1 MNTIQNQKIGL
12 YIGGTKS
19 RQSGFNPLM
28 ITDFFAGDEDN
39 NMDKS
44 TVVIGKPVYVI
55 KHTNDYILYLL
66 IDKKVNP
73 CDRDTLGTLSIA
85 LTITRDMQLAD
96 GKSPYTLLKAAY
108 DKFRAEYM
116 EPSNDGCDRFLNK
129 DVNRA
134 DFIAIMN
141 QYPLERRVSAYIPM
155 NPSGLTGTLCV
166 PQEKMADLFRDSQ
179 YPEFG
184 QFKEIEISDFCQTT
198 PGLEYIEIPR
208 PVVYSIKVNGK
219 EIDTTMSQ
227 PDDEFDTA
235 SVLIDT
241 EDVEYE
247 RMHFTLENLL
257 NAPEHQIRSNSSKS
271 SVALDKE
278 HNCIVCRIYD
288 KPIRYTLEYQTVGGT
303 KNDQLNIVN
312 KISFGEIKLVMGNN
326 IVPFYSTPS
335 KTTTIPAS
343 WVHQTVIITPN
354 YAERLELDIENK
366 NIDDENRTVT
376 VTIQITAKATDIPVA
391 TFGNRHSNLNYPDKH
406 AKKGKEIKD
415 DYEEKWNNQSENN
428 DNDNNIPPKKINRR
442 DRKKWIFLIIGLII
456 GMCIGFG
463 SWGIHSV
470 FYEMSQEDSLLI
482 YKSIYYQE
490 ELKQN
495 EQEEIRQR
503 SLDSLQKIKEES
515 LNKIRQDSLD
525 KARNDCLEKV
535 REDNIRR
542 VQVAKQEK
550 EKETAKQEILD
561 LVNKKDLISCRNHKG
576 WMKHLTQDERY
587 AVENVLKKYTG
598 KDKKTVDNVLKD
610 KYNSWDEL
618 LDTRKKIITLGI
630 Q

>member
-66 IDKKVNP
+66 IDKKVTP

-85 LTITRDMQLAD
+85 LTIARDMQLAD
-96 GKSPYTLLKAAY
+96 GKSPYTLLKTAY
-108 DKFRAEYM
+108 EKFRSEYM
-116 EPSNDGCDRFLNK
+116 EPGTDGCDRFLNK

-155 NPSGLTGTLCV
+155 NPLGLAGTLCV
-166 PQEKMADLFRDSQ
+166 PQEKMEELFRDSQ

-184 QFKEIEISDFCQTT
+184 QFKEIEISVHCQTT
-198 PGLEYIEIPR
+198 PGLGHIEIPR

-219 EIDTTMSQ
+219 EIGTTMSQ

-235 SVLIDT
+235 SVLINT

-257 NAPEHQIRSNSSKS
+257 NAPEHQIESSSGNSSA
-271 SVALDKE
+271 ALDRV
-278 HNCIVCRIYD
+278 HNCIVCKIYE
-288 KPIRYTLEYQTVGGT
+288 KKIRYTLEYRTIGGT
-303 KNDQLNIVN
+303 KNDQLNIAN

-326 IVPFYSTPS
+326 VVPFYSTSPNKAS
-335 KTTTIPAS
+335 IPAS

-354 YAERLELDIENK
+354 YAGTLELDIENK
-366 NIDDENRTVT
+366 KIDDENHTVT
-376 VTIQITAKATDIPVA
+376 VTIQISSKATDIPVG
-391 TFGNRHSNLNYPDKH
+391 TFSNRHSNLNYPEKR

-415 DYEEKWNNQSENN
+415 DYEEKWDNQSEN
-428 DNDNNIPPKKINRR
+428 NDNNIPPKKRNSR
-442 DRKKWIFLIIGLII
+442 DGKKWILLIIGLII

-463 SWGIHSV
+463 SWGIHSI

-490 ELKQN
+490 ELKQKK
-495 EQEEIRQR
+495 QEEIKQR
-503 SLDSLQKIKEES
+503 SLDSLQKIKEDS
-515 LNKIRQDSLD
+515 LNKIQEDSLAKARQDSLA
-525 KARNDCLEKV
+525 KARRDSVSRGQLAIKEN
-535 REDNIRR
+535 
-542 VQVAKQEK
+542 AKK
-550 EKETAKQEILD
+550 EILE
-561 LVNKKDLISCRNHKG
+561 LVNNKDLLGCRKHTG
-576 WMKHLTQDERY
+576 WKQYLTTEERY

-598 KDKKTVDNVLKD
+598 REKKKVDSVLKER
-610 KYNSWDEL
+610 YNSWDEL
-618 LDTRKKIITLGI
+618 LDTRKKIIELGI
-630 Q
+630 R